1 MQDTKAHV
9 CQRVGCGVTVT
20 NARAKFCG
28 HACRQAAYRLSPAH
42 AARLATLRSAR
53 QLRRETHFKF
63 KHRASSLHPYRGYG
77 GPVPAG
83 MPPRAGGLD
92 LRPFLAQAREAANV

>member
-1 MQDTKAHV
+1 MQETQAHV
-9 CQRVGCGVTVT
+9 CQHVGCGVTVT
-20 NARAKFCG
+20 NPRAKYCTN
-28 HACRQAAYRLSPAH
+28 ACRQAAYRTSPAH
-42 AARLATLRSAR
+42 AARLATFRSAR
-53 QLRRETHFKF
+53 KLRRETHFKF

-83 MPPRAGGLD
+83 MPARFGGLD